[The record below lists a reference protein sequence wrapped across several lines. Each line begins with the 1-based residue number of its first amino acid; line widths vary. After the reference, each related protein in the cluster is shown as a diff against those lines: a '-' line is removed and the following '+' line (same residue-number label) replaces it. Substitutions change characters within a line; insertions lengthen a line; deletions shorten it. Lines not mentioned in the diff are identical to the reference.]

1 MNKVNKYFLKCSTPQ
16 QIGFFHI
23 PLTFYTYGMKIYMIR
38 DTKEY
43 FV

>member
-23 PLTFYTYGMKIYMIR
+23 PLTFYPKLYIWDENIY
-38 DTKEY
+38 DKGY
-43 FV
+43 